1 MNLQHVTN
9 YLENV
14 EDLTT
19 AKVIL
24 ESLSDPTGY
33 YFGIYSKLSK
43 GVSSGSEEKKI
54 RKIINKYYDEQI
66 IDHYEYLK
74 AISFDSNENVIL
86 KKLRRKE
93 KFSNAL
99 SKIKSKDELIR
110 YLNDLVNR
118 LKDKNIDFDT
128 YVPRYVPKKR

>member
-1 MNLQHVTN
+1 MNLQQVTN

-14 EDLTT
+14 QDLTT

-43 GVSSGSEEKKI
+43 GISNGSEEKKI
-54 RKIINKYYDEQI
+54 RKIINKYYDEKL
-66 IDHYEYLK
+66 IDHYEYMK
-74 AISFDSNENVIL
+74 AISFDADEVSIFN
-86 KKLRRKE
+86 KLRRRE
-93 KFSNAL
+93 KFANAL

-110 YLNDLVNR
+110 YLNILVNK

-128 YVPRYVPKKR
+128 YVPRYVLKRR

>member
-1 MNLQHVTN
+1 MNLQQVTN

-43 GVSSGSEEKKI
+43 GVSNGSEEKKI
-54 RKIINKYYDEQI
+54 RKIINKYYDEKL
-66 IDHYEYLK
+66 IDHYEYMK
-74 AISFDSNENVIL
+74 AISFDTDEIGIF
-86 KKLRRKE
+86 KKFKRKE
-93 KFSNAL
+93 KFANAL
-99 SKIKSKDELIR
+99 SKIKTKEELIR
-110 YLNDLVNR
+110 YLKILIDKLR
-118 LKDKNIDFDT
+118 DKNIDFDT
-128 YVPRYVPKKR
+128 YVPRYVAKKR

>member
-1 MNLQHVTN
+1 MNLQQVTN

-14 EDLTT
+14 QDLTT

-43 GVSSGSEEKKI
+43 GISNGSEEKKI
-54 RKIINKYYDEQI
+54 RKIINKYYDEKL
-66 IDHYEYLK
+66 IDHYEYMK
-74 AISFDSNENVIL
+74 AISFDADEVSIFN
-86 KKLRRKE
+86 KLRRKE
-93 KFSNAL
+93 KFANAL

-110 YLNDLVNR
+110 YLNILVNK

-128 YVPRYVPKKR
+128 YVPRYVLKRR

>member
-1 MNLQHVTN
+1 MNLQQVTN

-14 EDLTT
+14 QDLTT

-33 YFGIYSKLSK
+33 YFDNYSKLSK
-43 GVSSGSEEKKI
+43 GISNGSEEKKI
-54 RKIINKYYDEQI
+54 RKIINKYYDEKL
-66 IDHYEYLK
+66 IDHYEYMK
-74 AISFDSNENVIL
+74 AISFDADEASIFN
-86 KKLRRKE
+86 KLRRKE
-93 KFSNAL
+93 KFANAL

-110 YLNDLVNR
+110 YLNILLNK

-128 YVPRYVPKKR
+128 YVPRYVLKRR